1 MDVGSIRQCCAYN
14 IQSACENKTGTTEWV
29 ILISSFPI
37 LILAHA
43 RRARI
48 VSRASQPY
56 FSAYA
61 HTLKNTAGSRD

>member
-43 RRARI
+43 RRVRI
-48 VSRASQPY
+48 EPGLVHETMLVSPSFQVWPQ
-56 FSAYA
+56 
-61 HTLKNTAGSRD
+61 G